1 MPFEPTRPVATVDSK
16 LLAVPLGGRLNPMK
30 RQFRAPR
37 AISDLPLVALCVVLV
52 SLSTIPLYAR
62 PTDQANASSQEFQ
75 RRLEA
80 YLDLRRMLLQQLKP
94 ILPTTSAMELAAR
107 QTQLAQALRTARMQ
121 AKPGDLLSADAAA
134 LIRAS
139 IVEDFRARTAA
150 DERAAFSEVPPAA
163 RPAINGAYPAE
174 AALPTV
180 PPLLLMSLPRLP
192 EQLQYR
198 FYGRHLVLLDSDARI
213 IVDYLPNALPR

>member
-1 MPFEPTRPVATVDSK
+1 MR
-16 LLAVPLGGRLNPMK
+16 

-134 LIRAS
+134 LIRAA
-139 IVEDFRARTAA
+139 IVEDFRARPRR
-150 DERAAFSEVPPAA
+150 RARLKRHG
-163 RPAINGAYPAE
+163 RPR
-174 AALPTV
+174 
-180 PPLLLMSLPRLP
+180 SR
-192 EQLQYR
+192 R
-198 FYGRHLVLLDSDARI
+198 CRRHPSR
-213 IVDYLPNALPR
+213 PCRTTRTRSSSW